1 MNDFQSIQT
10 TIESPRT
17 TPDALGAPGVPAT
30 VVFVGRD
37 SMATSH
43 SSRAWTRKS
52 SHKTPQ
58 KTSEGDST
66 ILDTIDRQ
74 DTEIEG
80 ISAISA

>member
-10 TIESPRT
+10 TIESPSSART
-17 TPDALGAPGVPAT
+17 APDAPKT

-37 SMATSH
+37 SMATRH

-52 SHKTPQ
+52 SHN
-58 KTSEGDST
+58 TSEGDSN
-66 ILDTIDRQ
+66 ILDTVDRQ
-74 DTEIEG
+74 DTEIEV